1 MSGERVTISQASQML
16 GIPVPT
22 IRSWERRYDFP
33 SPARTSGRHRR
44 YTIAE
49 IESLRAVR
57 DGITRGHPT
66 REAVA
71 LVRAAEGAPI
81 DRTEFL
87 DRFTEGA
94 TLLDAEKLRAA
105 LEDATHLIGVE
116 RAITEVAMPGMHEMG
131 DRWRTGRCDVA
142 NEHVATQ
149 VVRGW
154 LSRLDAQSPPPF
166 HRRPIVLA
174 CGPGELHTI
183 GIEAFAVVLGRRGWR
198 CTPLGAM
205 TPAASLA
212 TAIRASRAVGGV
224 VTAQRSVSRRAAADA
239 LSTASAIPGVT
250 AFYGGSAF
258 AAARSREDVPG
269 IYLGD
274 DLVRGADL
282 LETCLR

>member
-1 MSGERVTISQASQML
+1 ML

-33 SPARTSGRHRR
+33 SPARTGGRRRR
-44 YTIAE
+44 YTISE

-81 DRTEFL
+81 DRIEFL

-131 DRWRTGRCDVA
+131 DRWRTGLCDVA

-174 CGPGELHTI
+174 CGPGGTAHDRDR
-183 GIEAFAVVLGRRGWR
+183 GIRGGPGSPWLAVRAAGRDDSRGLPRYRDPRVPRRGRRGDR
-198 CTPLGAM
+198 
-205 TPAASLA
+205 
-212 TAIRASRAVGGV
+212 
-224 VTAQRSVSRRAAADA
+224 TAQREPARGGRSPEHGERHPGRHRLLRR
-239 LSTASAIPGVT
+239 
-250 AFYGGSAF
+250 
-258 AAARSREDVPG
+258 
-269 IYLGD
+269 
-274 DLVRGADL
+274 
-282 LETCLR
+282 